1 MINDIPTAG
10 EARRPRA
17 ILMVGDKKI
26 KWTRWEL
33 QHNGIYEAATLSVTM
48 PVEFKDWPFWTQ
60 QTEIIVDVYVGFLAA
75 TDQNESTADLPLI
88 MTARIDEFRLD
99 PVTSTVTLTGRDLTS
114 LFIDHKVSANYQ
126 NLTSSEIMGLLA
138 GKFPIL
144 NQNITKTTTVVG
156 TYYTGDFNVM
166 AAHTSMWKL
175 MTFLAQQEGFQC
187 FIVGRDIYFGK
198 FGSELSDGPYGIVYK
213 KPTTESASPVINVE
227 RMVFGHDLTISNE
240 VTVTVSSH
248 HSQRNATYHATAH
261 NNRKSV
267 TVQKSAK
274 LVGLPTHYSF
284 TFPGLT
290 EADCKK
296 KAYQLLASISQH
308 EYRVE
313 ATMPGDTVTF
323 PWTPLQVTG
332 TGTPFDTTYQIA
344 RITRTFDTR
353 GYLQTI
359 DARTTPPGTT
369 IELT

>member
-1 MINDIPTAG
+1 MINDIPAAG

-17 ILMVGDKKI
+17 VLMIGDKQI
-26 KWTRWEL
+26 KWTAFEM
-33 QHNGIYEAATLSVTM
+33 QHNGIYEAATLRVTM
-48 PVEFKDWPFWTQ
+48 PVEFKDWAFWSQ
-60 QTEIIVDVYVGFLAA
+60 QTELIVDVYVGFLSGPDENLA
-75 TDQNESTADLPLI
+75 TADLPLL

-114 LFIDHKVSANYQ
+114 LFVDHKVSANYQ

-156 TYYTGDFNVM
+156 TYYAGDFNVM

-187 FIVGRDIYFGK
+187 LILGRDIYFGK
-198 FGSELSDGPYGIVYK
+198 FGSELSSEPYSIVYQ
-213 KPTTESASPVINVE
+213 KPTGESASPAINVE
-227 RMVFGHDLTISNE
+227 RIVFGHDLTISNE
-240 VTVTVSSH
+240 VTVTVSSFH
-248 HSQRNATYHATAH
+248 GMKNAAYHATAH

-267 TVQKSAK
+267 TVQRSAK
-274 LVGLPTHYSF
+274 LVGLPQHYSF

-290 EADCKK
+290 EDDCQK
-296 KAYQLLASISQH
+296 KADLLLQQISQH

-332 TGTPFDTTYQIA
+332 TGTPFDTTYKIA

-359 DARTTPPGTT
+359 DARTVPPGTT